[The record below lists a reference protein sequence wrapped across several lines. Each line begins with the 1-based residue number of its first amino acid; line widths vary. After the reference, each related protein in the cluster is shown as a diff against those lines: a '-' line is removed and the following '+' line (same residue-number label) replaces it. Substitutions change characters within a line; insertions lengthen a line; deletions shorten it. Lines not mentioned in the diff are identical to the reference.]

1 MEGILII
8 PIGNIDSEI
17 LRDIANALKKAFH
30 CEVEINK
37 GISIPQDA
45 LNTRRRQYHS
55 TTILKKITPTPMN
68 RCGGFNRVLGVID
81 ADLYVPELN
90 FVFGEADIYSGVT
103 VISLTRLRQEFYGL
117 HSDKGLF
124 HLRAIKEA
132 IHEIGHTYGL
142 DHCQNP
148 KCIMY
153 FSNTLRDT
161 DNKGPGFCN
170 TCLSLLED
178 YLVV

>member
-1 MEGILII
+1 MEGIVII
-8 PIGNIDSEI
+8 PIGKIDSEV
-17 LRDIANALKKAFH
+17 LRDIANALKEAFH

-55 TTILKKITPTPMN
+55 TTILKKIKSIKPEN
-68 RCGGFNRVLGVID
+68 FNRVLSVID
-81 ADLYVPELN
+81 VDLYVPELN

-103 VISLTRLRQEFYGL
+103 VISLKRLRQEFYGL
-117 HSDKGLF
+117 RPDKGLF